1 VILNAV
7 INLHTYKNKLAFSF
21 IRFHVLFFLVRVA
34 EATAL
39 RKLEKPHGYRQT
51 VTVLLAPHQ
60 DGTKQHTPRRDQTT
74 HTKTGPNNTH
84 QDGTKQG
91 RRCSHVQDL
100 WEGGPADTLFRGPTA
115 TEGPETEGTLECL
128 LPTNSE

>member
-1 VILNAV
+1 MCDIKCCDKF
-7 INLHTYKNKLAFSF
+7 TYLQNIHSFS
-21 IRFHVLFFLVRVA
+21 RPFFLVRVA

-91 RRCSHVQDL
+91 RRCSHAQDL
-100 WEGGPADTLFRGPTA
+100 
-115 TEGPETEGTLECL
+115 
-128 LPTNSE
+128 